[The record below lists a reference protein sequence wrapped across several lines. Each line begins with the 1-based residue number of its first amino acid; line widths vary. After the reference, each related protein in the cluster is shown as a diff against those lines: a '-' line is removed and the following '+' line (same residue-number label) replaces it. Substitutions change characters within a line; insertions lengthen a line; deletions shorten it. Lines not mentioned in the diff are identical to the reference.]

1 MGSEELAEMLLH
13 DGCLVLF
20 AVFLLRKTSVRPYP
34 ITLAKLMWPYP
45 INLAEDMR
53 PCFDDLSADILKH
66 KKETRLDLLLLGN
79 QIPFFVLTDLHT
91 RLKDTLFNGV
101 NGTLE
106 EIALSCFGDIRPS
119 PITNPGTNT
128 SPITS
133 SSLLHLF
140 HWSRVQ
146 PGKHDRDR
154 SARLPGEPES
164 NLPCAAWFEESC
176 ISFSNHAAA
185 PGILHMVF
193 QRNMLGMRGV
203 LRVPALHIHG
213 YSNLVFHNLIA
224 FEQSHL
230 CSSLAVTTYS
240 ICMARLLQCE
250 ADAKLLRKN
259 RILGLFRELA
269 HDFRHAYYSKD
280 LLDHCNDVDAHH
292 HSTAARANRFI
303 LQCFPGLT
311 VTFFVILG
319 ALFSIAT
326 LVNAIYSVYRFS
338 HPAKTVNME
347 IQLIPTLCCGRI
359 LLANP
364 EINGHNYA

>member
-133 SSLLHLF
+133 FPEPVHHLLHLF
-140 HWSRVQ
+140 SLEIGFR
-146 PGKHDRDR
+146 P
-154 SARLPGEPES
+154 A
-164 NLPCAAWFEESC
+164 
-176 ISFSNHAAA
+176 
-185 PGILHMVF
+185 IL
-193 QRNMLGMRGV
+193 
-203 LRVPALHIHG
+203 I
-213 YSNLVFHNLIA
+213 
-224 FEQSHL
+224 
-230 CSSLAVTTYS
+230 
-240 ICMARLLQCE
+240 
-250 ADAKLLRKN
+250 
-259 RILGLFRELA
+259 
-269 HDFRHAYYSKD
+269 
-280 LLDHCNDVDAHH
+280 
-292 HSTAARANRFI
+292 
-303 LQCFPGLT
+303 
-311 VTFFVILG
+311 
-319 ALFSIAT
+319 
-326 LVNAIYSVYRFS
+326 
-338 HPAKTVNME
+338 
-347 IQLIPTLCCGRI
+347 
-359 LLANP
+359 
-364 EINGHNYA
+364 